1 MSLHNFI
8 VAGTILS
15 SKAKN
20 TDTPKYQKLA
30 AMLRGQTETGQ
41 LKSGQKLPP
50 VREMAYQMGI
60 SSAQVYVANFVL
72 RHSKLAEIQK
82 MVTDF
87 VFMSQKRSSCW
98 ISLTLVG
105 RPTSL

>member
-50 VREMAYQMGI
+50 VREIAYQMG
-60 SSAQVYVANFVL
+60 
-72 RHSKLAEIQK
+72 
-82 MVTDF
+82 VTAGTIA
-87 VFMSQKRSSCW
+87 RSYR
-98 ISLTLVG
+98 SLIDEGYLKVDVG
-105 RPTSL
+105 QRTY